1 MKYRTFGKLGWQ
13 GSALGFGCGRLRLQ
27 GQEPRDV
34 DEAEAVR
41 MIRYAIDHGVNYVD
55 TAYAYNDGNSER
67 VLGKALQDGYRDRVK
82 LADKLP
88 WWMAETAADC
98 DRLLNEQL
106 ERLQDDHIDVYLLH
120 AMSRHPDSWPKVR
133 HFVLDWAEGAIADGR
148 IGCLGFSFHDSSD
161 VLQEIV
167 DAYDGW
173 AMCQIQYNLIDVDTQ
188 AGVKG
193 LQYAASKGLRW

>member
-13 GSALGFGCGRLRLQ
+13 GSALGFGCGRLRLR

-133 HFVLDWAEGAIADGR
+133 HFARLGR
-148 IGCLGFSFHDSSD
+148 GGDRRRAHWLP
-161 VLQEIV
+161 
-167 DAYDGW
+167 
-173 AMCQIQYNLIDVDTQ
+173 
-188 AGVKG
+188 G
-193 LQYAASKGLRW
+193 LFLPRQL